1 MRNII
6 EKQTPLMPLA
16 IDHPQAAELDRVG
29 SILDAN
35 PQIFEL
41 AMEDL
46 SQGVKNSNK
55 GAKGMT
61 AEQIVKAAIVKQM
74 FGYSYKDLAF
84 HLLDSTCLR
93 RFLRI
98 GFVDKGFKHSVLC
111 KNIKSLSPETWKAI
125 NDKLMSYSRDNG
137 IEKGR
142 EARIDCTAVESNIHE
157 PKDSILLWDCV
168 RVLTHLL
175 TTAQGL
181 FGSVIT
187 FTDHTKRAKRRMLGI
202 ENSKNDK
209 ERYGK
214 YLDLIRITRKT
225 LNYAQTGGSIL
236 KESNIPDI
244 RALAIAIRLE
254 EYADLTVRVIN
265 QTERRIIGGE
275 TVPAKEKIFSIFET
289 HTDIIVKD
297 RRDPVFGHK
306 VCLTQGASNLI
317 LDCMIV
323 DGNPAD
329 STLTI
334 DMLDR
339 QKDLYGQYPLKVAL
353 DGGFASKANLEAAKS
368 RNIKD
373 VCFAKRRGLE
383 VEDMCRSEFVYNRLR
398 RFRAGIESGI
408 SWLKRCF
415 GVARCTWKGLR
426 SFKSYV
432 WASIVAANL
441 LTMARKQIA

>member
-35 PQIFEL
+35 PDIFEL
-41 AMEDL
+41 AMRDL
-46 SQGVKNSNK
+46 SRRVTNPKK

-61 AEQIVKAAIVKQM
+61 AEQVVKAAIVKQM

-84 HLLDSTCLR
+84 HLVDSTSLR

-98 GFVDKGFKHSVLC
+98 GFADKGFKDSVLC
-111 KNIKSLSPETWKAI
+111 KNIKSLSDETWKAI
-125 NDKLMSYSRDNG
+125 NDKLMAYSRDNG
-137 IEKGR
+137 IERGR

-157 PKDSILLWDCV
+157 PTDSTLLWDCV

-175 TTAQGL
+175 TTAREL
-181 FGSVIT
+181 FGNVIS

-209 ERYGK
+209 ERYEK
-214 YLDLIRITRKT
+214 YLDLIKVTQKT
-225 LNYAQTGGSIL
+225 LNYAQNGASLL

-244 RALAIAIRLE
+244 RAIAIAARLE
-254 EYADLTVRVIN
+254 EYSALTVGVID
-265 QTERRIIGGE
+265 QTERRIVNGE
-275 TVPAKEKIFSIFET
+275 KVPAKEKIFSIFEP

-317 LDCMIV
+317 LDCIIV

-339 QKDLYGQYPLKVAL
+339 QKELYGRYPLKVAL

-368 RNIKD
+368 RDIKD

-383 VEDMCRSEFVYNRLR
+383 IEDMCRSEWVYNRLR
-398 RFRAGIESGI
+398 RFRAGIEAGI

-415 GVARCTWKGLR
+415 GVTRCTWKGLK

-441 LTMARKQIA
+441 LTIARKQLA